1 MMNEIRQNQTWEVC
15 PKAAKVTRRARVL
28 NVLGNE
34 VELLF
39 LDHTIFPISL
49 ALSARSSDCVIQSDD
64 VQACIRRD
72 AQIIVTAAVV
82 RQMRL
87 HVRY

>member
-1 MMNEIRQNQTWEVC
+1 MNEIRQNQTWEVC

-39 LDHTIFPISL
+39 LG
-49 ALSARSSDCVIQSDD
+49 REGGWY
-64 VQACIRRD
+64 
-72 AQIIVTAAVV
+72 
-82 RQMRL
+82 L
-87 HVRY
+87 H

>member
-49 ALSARSSDCVIQSDD
+49 ALSASIVGLCYP
-64 VQACIRRD
+64 IRRCTSLY
-72 AQIIVTAAVV
+72 QT
-82 RQMRL
+82 
-87 HVRY
+87 

>member
-1 MMNEIRQNQTWEVC
+1 MNEIRQNQTWEVC

-39 LDHTIFPISL
+39 LYHNDLREL
-49 ALSARSSDCVIQSDD
+49 ARTLRIYRRTMLSNPTMYRLVSDETHHCDD
-64 VQACIRRD
+64 CSA
-72 AQIIVTAAVV
+72 
-82 RQMRL
+82 
-87 HVRY
+87 